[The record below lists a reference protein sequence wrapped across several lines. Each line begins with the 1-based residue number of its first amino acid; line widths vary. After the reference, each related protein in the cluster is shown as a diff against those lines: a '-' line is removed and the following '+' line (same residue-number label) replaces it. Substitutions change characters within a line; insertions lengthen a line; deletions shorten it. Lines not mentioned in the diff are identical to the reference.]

1 MSELSPASAVCH
13 RPLKPPES
21 PQQQPGSA
29 GLCGRSI
36 ESSGDTR
43 DRLPHSA
50 LVVMRC
56 TNTGEYWHIDTRH
69 TRCHRSSFCHQDV
82 TTQPDNEKK
91 RYFLRHLSLLVGQP
105 AASSQ
110 QPAGTQADR
119 GGQCGA
125 AWDWARGKPLEGC
138 QNRRLRYT
146 PWRNYILLFV
156 HIEGILTEPGNLLS
170 LH

>member
-1 MSELSPASAVCH
+1 MHQHWGILTHWHPSHAL
-13 RPLKPPES
+13 S
-21 PQQQPGSA
+21 PQQ
-29 GLCGRSI
+29 LL
-36 ESSGDTR
+36 SSGCHYSAWQWEEEIFSATFVFTR
-43 DRLPHSA
+43 A
-50 LVVMRC
+50 
-56 TNTGEYWHIDTRH
+56 
-69 TRCHRSSFCHQDV
+69 
-82 TTQPDNEKK
+82 
-91 RYFLRHLSLLVGQP
+91 

-156 HIEGILTEPGNLLS
+156 HIEGILTEPGNPLS
-170 LH
+170 LHWIFIKQYNTLQSIMRLHKKLLLISRLHITIYGEQNILQAWEEISL